1 MWRLGFFFHEMGF
14 GLLSIFLPLYIVSPA
29 VGGSLFHVGLMAA
42 IALFLS
48 IPASFLWGY
57 LCDKTRRYKRYILL
71 SFLASTVFLY
81 LFTLTKDVGLLIVLY
96 AAMSVLHVAHEAPKN
111 VLIAELYS
119 REDWEK
125 TFAFYEGFTETG
137 WLIGLFLGFFM
148 STYELGPIYTLLV
161 CSGLNLV
168 ALVTSFALVTDP
180 LLVFERGLVSI
191 ERTIDFAFRGV
202 FLASKLLDSVRANE
216 KLRRE
221 NVAAFC
227 GGLVLFS
234 LATSI
239 LFTPMPVFISNIT
252 QVAGLPAGLVFGV
265 FVLSSCGGVAGYAVA
280 SSRSRQSTGKPNIGR
295 IVILRSLLAFLMLAV
310 LQISTFGVAF
320 AAAILMLM
328 NFAYA
333 IFIVH
338 TLSLSMELIP
348 SGKAGLF
355 NVLIGIGGAFGSFL
369 GPSIAQTFG
378 FFYVFVVAGT
388 IFFSAYVAFKIFT

>member
-1 MWRLGFFFHEMGF
+1 
-14 GLLSIFLPLYIVSPA
+14 
-29 VGGSLFHVGLMAA
+29 
-42 IALFLS
+42 
-48 IPASFLWGY
+48 
-57 LCDKTRRYKRYILL
+57 
-71 SFLASTVFLY
+71 
-81 LFTLTKDVGLLIVLY
+81 
-96 AAMSVLHVAHEAPKN
+96 
-111 VLIAELYS
+111 
-119 REDWEK
+119 
-125 TFAFYEGFTETG
+125 
-137 WLIGLFLGFFM
+137 
-148 STYELGPIYTLLV
+148 
-161 CSGLNLV
+161 
-168 ALVTSFALVTDP
+168 
-180 LLVFERGLVSI
+180 
-191 ERTIDFAFRGV
+191 
-202 FLASKLLDSVRANE
+202 
-216 KLRRE
+216 
-221 NVAAFC
+221 
-227 GGLVLFS
+227 
-234 LATSI
+234 
-239 LFTPMPVFISNIT
+239 MPVFISNIT

-378 FFYVFVVAGT
+378 FFYVFAVAGT